1 MRLLNTTTGHIRSFL
16 SAPTVP
22 YAILSHTWGPEEV
35 TLQDMLDIDL
45 RFGLLGYEQIV
56 KPRFGLLGYEKIVKS
71 CEIAR
76 RDEYEYIWIDT
87 CCIDKTNSA
96 ELSEALNSMFRWYV
110 DIEGQATSH
119 SEQFHE
125 TFLSHERICLTV
137 LATLSFKAITDSPFT

>member
-1 MRLLNTTTGHIRSFL
+1 MRLLNTTTGHIHSFL

-45 RFGLLGYEQIV
+45 RS
-56 KPRFGLLGYEKIVKS
+56 GLLGYEKIVKS

-125 TFLSHERICLTV
+125 NFSV
-137 LATLSFKAITDSPFT
+137 S

>member
-1 MRLLNTTTGHIRSFL
+1 
-16 SAPTVP
+16 
-22 YAILSHTWGPEEV
+22 
-35 TLQDMLDIDL
+35 MLHIDL
-45 RFGLLGYEQIV
+45 RSGLPDYEQIV
-56 KPRFGLLGYEKIVKS
+56 KQRVLLGYEKIVKS

-125 TFLSHERICLTV
+125 NFSV
-137 LATLSFKAITDSPFT
+137 S